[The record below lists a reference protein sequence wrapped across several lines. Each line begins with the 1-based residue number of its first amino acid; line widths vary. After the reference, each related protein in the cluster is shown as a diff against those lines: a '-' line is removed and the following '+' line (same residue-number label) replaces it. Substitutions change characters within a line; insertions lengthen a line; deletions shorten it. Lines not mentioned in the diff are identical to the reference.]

1 MTKRERVLA
10 AVAGRAV
17 DPPPV
22 TLWQHVPG
30 VDHTASRPSISAP
43 GGRLLDAAP
52 AASASGQDAGIA
64 PVRSTIRR

>member
-22 TLWQHVPG
+22 TFRQHVPG
-30 VDHTASRPSISAP
+30 VDPTASRPSIPGP
-43 GGRLLDAAP
+43 GGRLPDAAP
-52 AASASGQDAGIA
+52 AASASCQDAGIA

>member
-1 MTKRERVLA
+1 MTKREPVLA

-22 TLWQHVPG
+22 AFWPQVPG
-30 VDHTASRPSISAP
+30 VDHTASGPSDP
-43 GGRLLDAAP
+43 GARGRLLDAAP
-52 AASASGQDAGIA
+52 GASASCQDAGIA